1 MGLFKSKKQREL
13 EKTRHELEKKQAE
26 YASAK
31 AQEKPVLQEYAMLGK
46 KLGEL
51 LAGDRVLLYG
61 SNASLYRPHVRQAGA
76 MEICRT
82 TDFEMDWDAL
92 LKKCDEFQPT
102 MLILSYVKPAA
113 LPGMRPFAEQV
124 VQKHADIVIVA
135 LASEPNEAAYVDT
148 EMEKPVILI
157 LPRGCNSTQF
167 CGALTA
173 FKENLIASSA
183 NQPQA

>member
-13 EKTRHELEKKQAE
+13 EKARHELEKKQAE
-26 YASAK
+26 YANAK
-31 AQEKPVLQEYAMLGK
+31 AQEKRVLQEYAMLGK

-61 SNASLYRPHVRQAGA
+61 NNASFYRPHVRQARA
-76 MEICRT
+76 MEICKT
-82 TDFEMDWDAL
+82 IDYDVDWDAL
-92 LKKCDEFQPT
+92 LEKCDEFQPT
-102 MLILSYVKPAA
+102 MLILTYVKPAA
-113 LPGMRPFAEQV
+113 LPGMRPFAERI
-124 VQKHADIVIVA
+124 VQKHEDIVIVA

-167 CGALTA
+167 CGALTT
-173 FKENLIASSA
+173 FKESCKK
-183 NQPQA
+183 